1 MTQVAGLLAVALLV
15 AASAYFVA
23 MEFAFTAASRN
34 KLDAAEQAGDA
45 KAAAAVRVLQ
55 RLSFTLS
62 GAQLGITVAALV
74 TGFIA
79 RPVFAAAVEPVLGL
93 LGVAE
98 DNRAAISLT
107 VGFVVSTVALMVL
120 GELAPKNLAIA
131 IPEAVA
137 RSLGRT
143 TLMFLRLGG
152 PVISLFDG
160 AANRLLGLFGIKPVQ
175 ESRGVMTAEDLE
187 RVISNS
193 GTSGHLTEYEA
204 GLLGRALDF
213 GSLTAAD
220 VMIPRPAVVTVTE
233 DADYDALRAVLRRTG
248 HSRLPV
254 TRGPEETVVGLVS
267 VKDLLSR
274 SVDER
279 SALTAASLARDVLRV
294 PESAPLG
301 DVVAQLRRAR
311 TQFSVVV
318 DEFGT
323 DAGIV
328 TLEDVVEELV
338 GEVRDEYD
346 PVQEAAH
353 NVQMGEEV
361 AVPGGW
367 RLHEVAREVGV
378 RLPDGDYD
386 TLAGLVIAHL
396 GRLGAV
402 GDEVLV
408 PVVLEHPGED
418 EPPGHPVARLRVE
431 AVDTG
436 QAVTHIALT
445 LEPAG
450 SPS

>member
-1 MTQVAGLLAVALLV
+1 VALLV

-23 MEFAFTAASRN
+23 MEFSFTAASRN
-34 KLDAAEQAGDA
+34 RLAAAELDGDR
-45 KAAAAVRVLQ
+45 KAAAAVRVLR

-79 RPVFAAAVEPVLGL
+79 RPVFAAVFEPLLLLVGVPADQRGAV
-93 LGVAE
+93 
-98 DNRAAISLT
+98 SLT
-107 VGFVVSTVALMVL
+107 IGFAVSTIALMVL

-131 IPEAVA
+131 IPEQVAKALA
-137 RSLGRT
+137 RS
-143 TLMFLRLGG
+143 TLLFLRLGG
-152 PVISLFDG
+152 PIIRLFDG
-160 AANRLLGLFGIKPVQ
+160 SANRLLRLVGITPVQ
-175 ESRGVMTAEDLE
+175 ESHGVMTAEDLE

-213 GSLTAAD
+213 GNLTAAD
-220 VMIPRPAVVTVTE
+220 VMVPRPAVVTVTE
-233 DADYDALRAVLRRTG
+233 AASYDELVRVLRSTG

-267 VKDLLSR
+267 VKALLSTP
-274 SVDER
+274 SAER
-279 SALTAASLARDVLRV
+279 PALTAAHLSRDVLRV
-294 PESAPLG
+294 PESAPLS

-323 DAGIV
+323 DAGIL

-338 GEVRDEYD
+338 GDVRDEHD
-346 PVQEAAH
+346 PEQDPTH
-353 NVQMGEEV
+353 NVVMGESINL
-361 AVPGGW
+361 PGGW
-367 RLHEVAREVGV
+367 RLHEVAREIGI

-396 GRLGAV
+396 GRLVAV
-402 GDEVLV
+402 GDEVCV
-408 PVVLEHPGED
+408 PVVLEHPRED
-418 EPPGHPVARLRVE
+418 EPPNQPVARLRVE
-431 AVDTG
+431 EVDSG
-436 QAVTHIALT
+436 QVATHITLT
-445 LEPAG
+445 LETVEQ
-450 SPS
+450 PS